1 MSSPIANQS
10 YSNYGSY
17 SNSSSGSTYTG
28 GRGTSSGGAM
38 LREWATTSD
47 RTENFLVTGQR
58 TGRGVITTIDTTILK
73 FEKDFNGR
81 R

>member
-17 SNSSSGSTYTG
+17 SNSSGGSTYTG
-28 GRGTSSGGAM
+28 GQGTSSGAM
-38 LREWATTSD
+38 LSQWATTRD
-47 RTENFLVTGQR
+47 ITENFLVTGQR
-58 TGRGVITTIDTTILK
+58 TGRGAMSAIDTTILK